1 MNETNFLDPELD
13 KQIDQ
18 IIDEMIDKGAK
29 DKEIL
34 EYLEGVT

>member
-18 IIDEMIDKGAK
+18 IIDEMMEKGAK
-29 DKEIL
+29 DKDIL